1 MVRDPNILLS
11 MANCKLRDCC
21 RDLEDLSDKLDMS
34 VEEGIKYVI
43 SCGIV
48 TPELNEKTRKKKNE
62 D

>member
-1 MVRDPNILLS
+1 
-11 MANCKLRDCC
+11 
-21 RDLEDLSDKLDMS
+21 MS